1 MRRPRAVVSRCLSS
15 GALAAALFASAC
27 ATEAGVDPATTG
39 GTQGNDGAVTSSGGH
54 VGTGGG
60 VSTGGNPGGSPGSG
74 GVVGSGGRT
83 ASGGGTMPPSTGG
96 VSATGGLPGSG
107 GRGGAN
113 GGTVGQGSG
122 GRATGGVTA
131 SGGVTAGGGR
141 MGTGGMTSGGGATG
155 SGGTPPTGSVQWPK
169 KFCGNITQRGQ
180 IPSTFTNYW
189 DQIVPENEGKWGSVE
204 GTQGKYN
211 WTALD
216 NIHSFAKQHNIP
228 FKQHNFVWGSQQPGW
243 ISGLSQAN
251 QKAAVEDWI
260 KQFCTRYPDTQ
271 MIDVLNEP
279 PPHTTPP
286 YLAALGGAGA
296 SGYDWVVTIF
306 KWARQYCPS
315 SILIVNDYNIIEYS
329 GDNNNMIKLVTSAMK
344 AGAPIDAI
352 GAQSHGLSSASAST
366 TQMYIDK
373 LATST
378 GLPILISE
386 FDLNI
391 ADDNQQKNQMQSL
404 FTMFWNDANVKG
416 VTYWGYLQGQTWE
429 TNTWLMSTGGTERPA
444 MSWLMQFLGR

>member
-1 MRRPRAVVSRCLSS
+1 VVSS
-15 GALAAALFASAC
+15 GGILGTGGLLGSGGVMGTGGRPSTGGVTGSGGLA
-27 ATEAGVDPATTG
+27 TG
-39 GTQGNDGAVTSSGGH
+39 GTVVVPGSGGVTAGSGGAAGH
-54 VGTGGG
+54 GNGGAKASGGMTGMAGG
-60 VSTGGNPGGSPGSG
+60 VSTGG
-74 GVVGSGGRT
+74 
-83 ASGGGTMPPSTGG
+83 AI
-96 VSATGGLPGSG
+96 
-107 GRGGAN
+107 
-113 GGTVGQGSG
+113 
-122 GRATGGVTA
+122 
-131 SGGVTAGGGR
+131 AGGG
-141 MGTGGMTSGGGATG
+141 GASGRK
-155 SGGTPPTGSVQWPK
+155 WPK

-180 IPSTFTNYW
+180 IPATFTNYW

-204 GTQGKYN
+204 GSKGNYN
-211 WTALD
+211 WNALD
-216 NIHSFAKQHNIP
+216 KIHDFAVQHNIP
-228 FKQHNFVWGSQQPGW
+228 FKQHNFVWGSQQPNW
-243 ISGLSQAN
+243 IGGLSQAD

-286 YLAALGGAGA
+286 YLNALGGAGA

-306 KWARQYCPS
+306 KWARQYCPN
-315 SILIVNDYNIIEYS
+315 SILIVNDYNIIEQA

-352 GAQSHGLSSASAST
+352 GSQSHALGNASVAT

-373 LATST
+373 LSSST
-378 GLPILISE
+378 GLPVLISE

-391 ADDNQQKNQMQSL
+391 ADDNQQKNQMQSM
-404 FTMFWNDANVKG
+404 FTMFWNDPNVKG

-429 TNTWLMSTGGTERPA
+429 SNTWLLSSSGTERPA

>member
-1 MRRPRAVVSRCLSS
+1 MGTGGRIASGGAVGS
-15 GALAAALFASAC
+15 G
-27 ATEAGVDPATTG
+27 GPATG
-39 GTQGNDGAVTSSGGH
+39 GITASGGH
-54 VGTGGG
+54 AGGMATGGAG
-60 VSTGGNPGGSPGSG
+60 IAGAAGHHVAGSGGATGNGGSSPGSG
-74 GVVGSGGRT
+74 GSG
-83 ASGGGTMPPSTGG
+83 A
-96 VSATGGLPGSG
+96 A
-107 GRGGAN
+107 GGAI
-113 GGTVGQGSG
+113 
-122 GRATGGVTA
+122 
-131 SGGVTAGGGR
+131 
-141 MGTGGMTSGGGATG
+141 G
-155 SGGTPPTGSVQWPK
+155 SGGTAGPPQWPK

-180 IPSTFTNYW
+180 IPSNFTTYW

-204 GTQGKYN
+204 GTRGKYN

-216 NIHSFAKQHNIP
+216 KIHDFAKQNGIP

-243 ISGLSQAN
+243 ISGLSQAD

-286 YLAALGGAGA
+286 YLAALGGAGS

-315 SILIVNDYNIIEYS
+315 SLLIVNDYNTIEQA

-352 GAQSHGLSSASAST
+352 GAQAHGLSNASAST
-366 TQMYIDK
+366 TKMYIDK

-378 GLPILISE
+378 GLPVLISE

-404 FTMFWNDANVKG
+404 FTMFWDDTNVKG

-429 TNTWLMSTGGTERPA
+429 SNTWLLNSNGNERPA
-444 MSWLMQFLGR
+444 LTWLKQFVGK

>member
-1 MRRPRAVVSRCLSS
+1 MERVHMRRIPEMSRSCALG
-15 GALAAALFASAC
+15 GALLMAALALSCAGGGDGTTAGAGGSTATGGSSASGGASA
-27 ATEAGVDPATTG
+27 GGGTTG
-39 GTQGNDGAVTSSGGH
+39 GGGNSAGGSVGAGGNASGGATGAGGAASG
-54 VGTGGG
+54 GTIGSGGTGSGGASAGGRGGALGSGGAAGGG
-60 VSTGGNPGGSPGSG
+60 VAGHGGSGGAGLGGSPGHG
-74 GVVGSGGRT
+74 GAAGSGMAG
-83 ASGGGTMPPSTGG
+83 ASGGGT
-96 VSATGGLPGSG
+96 
-107 GRGGAN
+107 
-113 GGTVGQGSG
+113 
-122 GRATGGVTA
+122 
-131 SGGVTAGGGR
+131 
-141 MGTGGMTSGGGATG
+141 TG
-155 SGGTPPTGSVQWPK
+155 SGGAAGGASGNLQWPK

-180 IPSTFTNYW
+180 IPASYSTYW
-189 DQIVPENEGKWGSVE
+189 DH
-204 GTQGKYN
+204 N

-216 NIHSFAKQHNIP
+216 NIHTYAQQHNIP

-243 ISGLSQAN
+243 IGGLSQAD

-286 YLAALGGAGA
+286 YINALGGAGA

-315 SILIVNDYNIIEYS
+315 SILIVNDYNIIELA
-329 GDNNNMIKLVTSAMK
+329 GDNNNMIKLVTSARK

-352 GAQSHGLSSASAST
+352 GAQAHGLANASAST

-373 LATST
+373 LVSST
-378 GLPILISE
+378 GVPVFISE

-391 ADDNQQKNQMQSL
+391 ADDTQQKNQMQSL
-404 FTMFWNDANVKG
+404 FTMFWNDTNVKG
-416 VTYWGYLQGQTWE
+416 VTVWGYIEGQTWE
-429 TNTWLMSTGGTERPA
+429 TNSGLMSSSGTMRPA

>member
-1 MRRPRAVVSRCLSS
+1 MRRSDGLPRSCLAT
-15 GALAAALFASAC
+15 GVALSALLFASC
-27 ATEAGVDPATTG
+27 AGSD
-39 GTQGNDGAVTSSGGH
+39 DGAVI
-54 VGTGGG
+54 GT
-60 VSTGGNPGGSPGSG
+60 GGSPGSG
-74 GVVGSGGRT
+74 GS
-83 ASGGGTMPPSTGG
+83 SS
-96 VSATGGLPGSG
+96 
-107 GRGGAN
+107 
-113 GGTVGQGSG
+113 Q
-122 GRATGGVTA
+122 TGGVTG
-131 SGGVTAGGGR
+131 SGGVPA
-141 MGTGGMTSGGGATG
+141 SGGATG
-155 SGGTPPTGSVQWPK
+155 SGGILGSGGNGSGGSTGTGGTATGGSSGGGGRGGTTGSGGGGTAGHVGSGGAGQGGRGGGGGYSGLGGTSGSGTGGTSATGGTTGVGGSGTITWPK
-169 KFCGNITQRGQ
+169 KFLGNITQRGQ
-180 IPSTFTNYW
+180 IPSNFTTYW

-228 FKQHNFVWGSQQPGW
+228 FKQHNFVWGSQQPSW
-243 ISGLSQAN
+243 IGGLSQAN

-286 YLAALGGAGA
+286 YLAALGGAGT

-306 KWARQYCPS
+306 KWARQYCPT
-315 SILIVNDYNIIEYS
+315 SILIVNDYNIIEQS

-344 AGAPIDAI
+344 GGAPIDAI
-352 GAQSHGLSSASAST
+352 GAQAHGLTNASAST

-373 LATST
+373 LTSST
-378 GLPILISE
+378 GLPVLISE

-391 ADDNQQKNQMQSL
+391 ADDTQQKNQMQSL
-404 FTMFWNDANVKG
+404 FTMFWNDKNVKG

-429 TNTWLMSTGGTERPA
+429 TNSWLLSSGGTERSA
-444 MSWLMQFLGR
+444 MSWLMQFVGR

>member
-1 MRRPRAVVSRCLSS
+1 MRRDRCR
-15 GALAAALFASAC
+15 AALC
-27 ATEAGVDPATTG
+27 AARFVRRQRGRRCFRNGRQPRNRGFGDRGNARLRRPVRFGRHDGFGWHLGERGAGGSTGTG
-39 GTQGNDGAVTSSGGH
+39 GTG
-54 VGTGGG
+54 
-60 VSTGGNPGGSPGSG
+60 
-74 GVVGSGGRT
+74 
-83 ASGGGTMPPSTGG
+83 
-96 VSATGGLPGSG
+96 TGGLPGSG
-107 GRGGAN
+107 GSGGTTGTGGGGTAGHAGSGGAGPGGRGGGGSSGRGGAAGAGT
-113 GGTVGQGSG
+113 GGTP
-122 GRATGGVTA
+122 ATGGT
-131 SGGVTAGGGR
+131 T
-141 MGTGGMTSGGGATG
+141 GTGGSGTI
-155 SGGTPPTGSVQWPK
+155 VWPK
-169 KFCGNITQRGQ
+169 KFLGNITQRGQ
-180 IPSTFTNYW
+180 IPSNFITYW

-216 NIHSFAKQHNIP
+216 NIHSYAKQHNIP
-228 FKQHNFVWGSQQPGW
+228 FKQHNFVWGAQQPSW
-243 ISGLSQAN
+243 IGGLSQAN

-286 YLAALGGAGA
+286 YMAALGGAGT

-306 KWARQYCPS
+306 KWARQYCPT
-315 SILIVNDYNIIEYS
+315 SILIVNDYNIIEQS

-352 GAQSHGLSSASAST
+352 GAQAHGLSSASAST

-373 LATST
+373 LASST
-378 GLPILISE
+378 GLPVLISE

-404 FTMFWNDANVKG
+404 FTMFWNDTNVKG
-416 VTYWGYLQGQTWE
+416 VTYWGYIQGQTWE
-429 TNTWLMSTGGTERPA
+429 TNTWLLSTGGTERPA
-444 MSWLMQFLGR
+444 MSWLMQFVGR

>member
-1 MRRPRAVVSRCLSS
+1 MRLSRSRAIGLGFSVLSLSCLAMSC
-15 GALAAALFASAC
+15 AASD
-27 ATEAGVDPATTG
+27 EGPATGTG
-39 GTQGNDGAVTSSGGH
+39 GSASGGSTSSGGVTGTGGVRATGGV
-54 VGTGGG
+54 VGTGG
-60 VSTGGNPGGSPGSG
+60 VVMTGGTTGTGGRVVSSG
-74 GVVGSGGRT
+74 GIVGSGGT
-83 ASGGGTMPPSTGG
+83 ASGGI
-96 VSATGGLPGSG
+96 VGSG
-107 GRGGAN
+107 GRGGGTA
-113 GGTVGQGSG
+113 GGPALGSG
-122 GRATGGVTA
+122 GAGGA
-131 SGGVTAGGGR
+131 RPGSGGSRNGGAVGNGGAPPGGSGGATPP
-141 MGTGGMTSGGGATG
+141 GTGGTP
-155 SGGTPPTGSVQWPK
+155 GTRQWPK
-169 KFCGNITQRGQ
+169 KFFGNITQRGQ
-180 IPSTFTNYW
+180 IPANFTKYW

-216 NIHSFAKQHNIP
+216 KIHDFAKQNNIP

-243 ISGLSQAN
+243 ISGLSQAD

-315 SILIVNDYNIIEYS
+315 SMLLVNDYNIIEYAN
-329 GDNNNMIKLVTSAMK
+329 DNNNIIKLVSAALK
-344 AGAPIDAI
+344 AGAPIDGI
-352 GAQSHGLSSASAST
+352 GSQSHALNSASVST
-366 TQMYIDK
+366 TQMYLDK

-378 GLPILISE
+378 GLPVLISE

-391 ADDNQQKNQMQSL
+391 ADDNQQKTQMQNL
-404 FTMFWNDANVKG
+404 VTMFWNDTNVKG
-416 VTYWGYLQGQTWE
+416 VTYWGYLEGQTWE
-429 TNTWLMSTGGTERPA
+429 TNSGLMSTSGTERPA
-444 MSWLMQFLGR
+444 MTWLMQFLGR

>member
-1 MRRPRAVVSRCLSS
+1 MRRSDDLPRRRVASGVALCALLLLS
-15 GALAAALFASAC
+15 C
-27 ATEAGVDPATTG
+27 ANSED
-39 GTQGNDGAVTSSGGH
+39 GTV
-54 VGTGGG
+54 VGT
-60 VSTGGNPGGSPGSG
+60 GGSPGSG
-74 GVVGSGGRT
+74 GASSASGGTTGTGGVLGSGGVT
-83 ASGGGTMPPSTGG
+83 GSGGAVGGGGNASGGNTGAG
-96 VSATGGLPGSG
+96 GAGTGGLSGGAGRGGTTGAAGGGAAGHAGSG
-107 GRGGAN
+107 GAALGGRDGGAGSSGRGGAA
-113 GGTVGQGSG
+113 GSG
-122 GRATGGVTA
+122 
-131 SGGVTAGGGR
+131 TAG
-141 MGTGGMTSGGGATG
+141 TSGAGGATG
-155 SGGTPPTGSVQWPK
+155 VGGSGTVQWPN
-169 KFCGNITQRGQ
+169 KFLGNITQRGQ
-180 IPSTFTNYW
+180 IPSNFTTYW
-189 DQIVPENEGKWGSVE
+189 NQIVPENEGKWGSVE

-228 FKQHNFVWGSQQPGW
+228 FKQHNFVWGSQQPSW
-243 ISGLSQAN
+243 IGGLSQAD

-315 SILIVNDYNIIEYS
+315 SILIVNDYNIIEQS

-352 GAQSHGLSSASAST
+352 GAQAHGLTNASAST

-373 LATST
+373 LTSST
-378 GLPILISE
+378 GLPVLISE

-391 ADDNQQKNQMQSL
+391 ADDTQQKNQMQSL
-404 FTMFWNDANVKG
+404 FTMFWNDPNVKG
-416 VTYWGYLQGQTWE
+416 VTYWGYIQGETWE
-429 TNTWLMSTGGTERPA
+429 TNTWLLSSGGTERPA
-444 MSWLMQFLGR
+444 MSWLMQFVGR

>member
-1 MRRPRAVVSRCLSS
+1 LSLSCL
-15 GALAAALFASAC
+15 ALSCAAGDEVPV
-27 ATEAGVDPATTG
+27 TGTG
-39 GTQGNDGAVTSSGGH
+39 GSASGGATSSGG
-54 VGTGGG
+54 VT
-60 VSTGGNPGGSPGSG
+60 STGGAQSTG
-74 GVVGSGGRT
+74 GVVGSGGAVTTGGTVGTGGRVT
-83 ASGGGTMPPSTGG
+83 SSGGIVGSGGAASGGVIGSGGRTGG
-96 VSATGGLPGSG
+96 AAGGYTATGGAAGGRPGSG
-107 GRGGAN
+107 G
-113 GGTVGQGSG
+113 SG
-122 GRATGGVTA
+122 R
-131 SGGVTAGGGR
+131 
-141 MGTGGMTSGGGATG
+141 GGATG
-155 SGGTPPTGSVQWPK
+155 SGGITPGGSGGATPGTGGTPGKITWPK

-211 WTALD
+211 WTSLD
-216 NIHSFAKQHNIP
+216 KIHDFAKQNNIP
-228 FKQHNFVWGSQQPGW
+228 FKQHNFVWGSQQPSW
-243 ISGLSQAN
+243 IGGLSQAN

-306 KWARQYCPS
+306 KWARQYCPN

-352 GAQSHGLSSASAST
+352 GSQSHALTSASAST

-378 GLPILISE
+378 GLPVLISE

-391 ADDNQQKNQMQSL
+391 ADDTQQKNQMQSL

-416 VTYWGYLQGQTWE
+416 VTYWGYLEGQTWE
-429 TNTWLMSTGGTERPA
+429 TNSGLMSTSGTERPA

>member
-1 MRRPRAVVSRCLSS
+1 VGNGGAPPGGS
-15 GALAAALFASAC
+15 GG
-27 ATEAGVDPATTG
+27 ATPPGTG
-39 GTQGNDGAVTSSGGH
+39 GTP
-54 VGTGGG
+54 GT
-60 VSTGGNPGGSPGSG
+60 
-74 GVVGSGGRT
+74 R
-83 ASGGGTMPPSTGG
+83 
-96 VSATGGLPGSG
+96 
-107 GRGGAN
+107 
-113 GGTVGQGSG
+113 
-122 GRATGGVTA
+122 
-131 SGGVTAGGGR
+131 
-141 MGTGGMTSGGGATG
+141 
-155 SGGTPPTGSVQWPK
+155 QWPK
-169 KFCGNITQRGQ
+169 KFFGNITQRGQ
-180 IPSTFTNYW
+180 IPANFTKYW

-216 NIHSFAKQHNIP
+216 KIHDFAKQNNIP

-243 ISGLSQAN
+243 ISGLSQAD

-315 SILIVNDYNIIEYS
+315 SMLLVNDYNIIEYAN
-329 GDNNNMIKLVTSAMK
+329 DNNNIIKLVSAALK
-344 AGAPIDAI
+344 AGAPIDGI
-352 GAQSHGLSSASAST
+352 GSQSHALNSASVST
-366 TQMYIDK
+366 TQMYLDK

-378 GLPILISE
+378 GLPVLISE

-391 ADDNQQKNQMQSL
+391 ADDNQQKTQMQNL
-404 FTMFWNDANVKG
+404 VTMFWNDTNVKG
-416 VTYWGYLQGQTWE
+416 VTYWGYLEGQTWE
-429 TNTWLMSTGGTERPA
+429 TNSGLMSTSGTERPA
-444 MSWLMQFLGR
+444 MTWLMQFLGR

>member
-1 MRRPRAVVSRCLSS
+1 MRFSRPTAALGVVCALAFADLALSCAAGDGGSGTGTGGSGSGGMSSS
-15 GALAAALFASAC
+15 GGTTSTGGAQ
-27 ATEAGVDPATTG
+27 GTG
-39 GTQGNDGAVTSSGGH
+39 GT
-54 VGTGGG
+54 VGTGGMLA
-60 VSTGGNPGGSPGSG
+60 TGGTTGTGGRLASGGITASGGTAAGGVIGSGGHAGGAATGGTGAGTAGAGGHHTGGSSGMGGALGSG
-74 GVVGSGGRT
+74 GVT
-83 ASGGGTMPPSTGG
+83 
-96 VSATGGLPGSG
+96 PGS
-107 GRGGAN
+107 
-113 GGTVGQGSG
+113 T
-122 GRATGGVTA
+122 
-131 SGGVTAGGGR
+131 
-141 MGTGGMTSGGGATG
+141 GGATG
-155 SGGTPPTGSVQWPK
+155 SGGVPGKIQWPK

-180 IPSTFTNYW
+180 IPSTFTKYW

-204 GTQGKYN
+204 GSQGKYN

-216 NIHSFAKQHNIP
+216 KIHDFAKQNNIP
-228 FKQHNFVWGSQQPGW
+228 FKQHNFVWGSQQPSW
-243 ISGLSQAN
+243 IGGLSQAD

-315 SILIVNDYNIIEYS
+315 SILIVNDYNIIES
-329 GDNNNMIKLVTSAMK
+329 AGDNNNMIKLVNAALK

-352 GAQSHGLSSASAST
+352 GSQSHALTNASVAT

-373 LATST
+373 LSSST
-378 GLPILISE
+378 GLPVLISE

-391 ADDNQQKNQMQSL
+391 ADDNQQKTQMQNL
-404 FTMFWNDANVKG
+404 FTMFWSDANVKG

-429 TNTWLMSTGGTERPA
+429 SNTWLLSTGGTERPA
-444 MSWLMQFLGR
+444 LTWLMQFLGR